1 MWLETILSC
10 VYSIFIISIPLM
22 WIGVLYFKIKCRK
35 VTTCKKRKCLCWDMC
50 THNEEE
56 RKKRNLELRI
66 YNAYLHRNLSGEDVD
81 ELLKKTGI
89 EKDPGLW

>member
-1 MWLETILSC
+1 MWLDTIWSSFLFVC
-10 VYSIFIISIPLM
+10 IISIPLM

-35 VTTCKKRKCLCWDMC
+35 VAACKRRKCLYWDMC

-66 YNAYLHRNLSGEDVD
+66 YNAYLHHDLSIEDVD
-81 ELLKKTGI
+81 ELLKEAGI
-89 EKDPGLW
+89 EKDFGLW